1 MKTAIARVLE
11 LEEETDALESKLAR
25 IEDGYNRAVRLSIA
39 WIETLRTQFP
49 EMDAV
54 AESANVVLKDFVRE
68 IGGEFNQVEEEMT
81 TEDVIKR
88 EA

>member
-1 MKTAIARVLE
+1 MDKPTNPWAEYEKIKY
-11 LEEETDALESKLAR
+11 LESKLAR
-25 IEDGYNRAVRLSIA
+25 SEDGYNRAVRLSIA
-39 WIETLRTQFP
+39 WIETLKSTFP

-68 IGGEFNQVEEEMT
+68 IGGELNQVEEELT
-81 TEDVIKR
+81 IEDIIKR